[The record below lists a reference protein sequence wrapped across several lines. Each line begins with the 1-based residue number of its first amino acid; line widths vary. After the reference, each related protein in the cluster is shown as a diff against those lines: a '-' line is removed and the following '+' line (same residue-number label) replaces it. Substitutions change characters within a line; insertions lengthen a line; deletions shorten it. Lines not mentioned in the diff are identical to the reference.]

1 MKKVIATPFYYSSNT
16 TFVNSKNKSFEIYHN
31 CIIQLFSQIKSL
43 NKEEL
48 DLMLFVNKDI
58 NSEFRE
64 QLSTIG
70 VRVVIVSD
78 CKYSDENN
86 IENKFPGCLFLL
98 DSIRHVQQMSLGDVL
113 FLDSDIFVNKPIDLK
128 TMFNDKVSF
137 YTIPYEK
144 HRKVNGRSVL
154 ELNNDSVINM
164 KYKTSNI
171 KYCGGEYVY
180 IPKNKLNDV
189 CERIEFWFDYYNS
202 IKACI
207 TEEHILSQVK
217 HDLIDDSCSI
227 SEQMILK
234 RVWNTGRFNNIEGN
248 EEHYILL
255 HMPAEKDKGF
265 KLITDKIKNNKLIS
279 LNDFNLYSNRL
290 MYLLKRIKQEVS
302 SRNVL

>member
-1 MKKVIATPFYYSSNT
+1 MKKVIATPFYYSNNT
-16 TFVNSKNKSFEIYHN
+16 TFVNSKNKSFDIYHN
-31 CIIQLFSQIKSL
+31 CIIQLFSQIRSL

-48 DLMLFVNKDI
+48 DLILFVNKDI

-64 QLSTIG
+64 QLSAIG

-98 DSIRHVQQMSLGDVL
+98 DSIRHVQQMGLGDVL

-128 TMFNDKVSF
+128 IMFNDKVSF
-137 YTIPYEK
+137 YTMPYEK
-144 HRKVNGRSVL
+144 HRKVNGRSIL

-164 KYKTSNI
+164 KYSKSNI

-180 IPKNKLNDV
+180 IPKNKVNDV

-227 SEQMILK
+227 SDQMILK
-234 RVWNTGRFNNIEGN
+234 RVWNTGRFSNIEGN
-248 EEHYILL
+248 EKNYILL

-265 KLITDKIKNNKLIS
+265 KLITDKIKNNKSIG
-279 LNDFNLYSNRL
+279 LNDFNLYRNRI
-290 MYLLKRIKQEVS
+290 MYLLKRMKQEVL